1 MKHVLDA
8 VITDEVLRTG
18 RSRDLVVKLVQR
30 IDEFKVMGF
39 TGGEASSKFGDY
51 LTFLGLPDDEPASE
65 FFARRWTDHRV
76 VTEIPHKLRAYVN
89 NDTPA
94 FTISRIEPQYQK
106 QPFTKQGIP
115 TIDSGSYG
123 LPGAKSPVMEAP
135 RLTEEYLNFIIVEN
149 LPEIFYMEADNSRMS
164 EILSTGLPHPGAELP
179 YKLYATVGDARDSLF
194 RDLKTHGRH
203 HSVAALSPVNFTL
216 LEIDSFGLVLD
227 TAIFYTRTLSG
238 HRQGTRAYGYYYE
251 GSLDEQYLSV
261 SKQNTSAS

>member
-8 VITDEVLRTG
+8 VINDEVMRTG
-18 RSRDLVVKLVQR
+18 MSSDLVAKLVHR

-51 LTFLGLPDDEPASE
+51 LTFLGLPDDEQASE

-76 VTEIPHKLRAYVN
+76 VTEVPYKLRIYVN
-89 NDTPA
+89 NDTPV
-94 FTISRIEPQYQK
+94 FTVARIEPQYQK
-106 QPFTKQGIP
+106 QQFTQQGIP
-115 TIDSGSYG
+115 AIDSGSYG
-123 LPGAKSPVMEAP
+123 LPGAKSSVMSAP
-135 RLTEEYLNFIIVEN
+135 RLTEEYSNFIIVEN
-149 LPEIFYMEADNSRMS
+149 LPKIFYMEADNSRMS
-164 EILSTGLPHPGAELP
+164 QILSTGLPHPGAKLP

-203 HSVAALSPVNFTL
+203 HSGAALSPANFTL

-227 TAIFYTRTLSG
+227 AAVFYTRTLSG

-251 GSLDEQYLSV
+251 DALDKQFLSV
-261 SKQNTSAS
+261 SQQNISAS